1 MEPATTHEGFMQAVQ
16 NHLKDREGCR
26 IIVLVHSPAG
36 LEIQTNF
43 MDFIL
48 QSGICNAGK
57 ITADLAFERAV
68 KEGFKTGE
76 NKMMVSNIKDA
87 IDPEKKKVN

>member
-1 MEPATTHEGFMQAVQ
+1 MEVVTHEAFMQAIQ
-16 NHLKDREGCR
+16 NHLKQREGCP
-26 IIVLVHSPAG
+26 IIVLVHSPMG

-57 ITADLAFERAV
+57 ITADLAFERATR
-68 KEGFKTGE
+68 EGFKTGE
-76 NKMMVSNIKDA
+76 NKIMVQSIKDDT
-87 IDPEKKKVN
+87 DPEKKKVN